1 MKPKPILELHKYL
14 ASYTDKQLLDSNDSD
29 LYLALKSQEIENKNV

>member
-1 MKPKPILELHKYL
+1 MKPKPILELHKYP

-29 LYLALKSQEIENKNV
+29 LHLALKNQEIEKKNV